1 MRIGV
6 IVSDHIGLQTL
17 DRVLDDLSKNP
28 MLGLVIVRDH
38 ISKQRG
44 RWHMF
49 GHEVGIHIF
58 DGATSGWRFDHIVMF
73 APNFRFRA
81 VNPESRTRDYLDAWR
96 MKLMPGGK
104 FIWLE
109 GL

>member
-6 IVSDHIGLQTL
+6 IVSDRIGFDNL
-17 DRVLDDLSKNP
+17 DRIVDELSKHP
-28 MLGLVIVRDH
+28 VLGVVIIRDPN
-38 ISKQRG
+38 SNRRG

-58 DGATSGWRFDHIVMF
+58 DGATSGWRFDHMVMF
-73 APNFRFRA
+73 APNWRVRCA
-81 VNPESRTRDYLDAWR
+81 YPRDYVERYLDAWR